1 MQYPP
6 IVEFLNALGDPYK
19 EGPWPPKATGPRKVN
34 VYDQCLEIGANDG
47 RELNDWLADALIEVI
62 WRVIDPDRESLAH
75 PDLYRTP
82 DPEGELTFEHV
93 VHAWRLLGLG
103 RVAGAVPVLIEAML
117 TADVIPEQNAHSQDH
132 ADAHHATPREKC
144 EHCGTDVVVEFAL
157 SELPEALAMI
167 GAPALPEIR
176 RTFEGGIDV
185 DEMAGAVAMCDA
197 LARMVQ
203 RHPALEDEI
212 ADLRRDLIER
222 HIDHL
227 PTELLSTLIVDAAES
242 GDPLAL
248 PPIIRAFSR
257 GLVDPEI
264 VDWQGILR
272 CYNGRAV
279 VPVRVPENRNPSLPS
294 TWPPPPNLGQPE
306 YLGDELLDG
315 ILRSAGSLL
324 KAEQVRM
331 LIIGLLLSPF
341 PQTPGF
347 VMRWIEASGV
357 DEHGLERRALGKM
370 ASLTAQVTAA
380 TRVAARTII
389 RGEPLPDFEA
399 EIIASDPEA
408 ATSQPV
414 VQTVIGSRLRPML
427 TAFLEGVH
435 MGALDRKLPEPR
447 TEHGRQLKRLVGKVW
462 EAVEGYEA
470 VIADRLAAGKASTP
484 EEESQTDLV
493 TAARLRMI
501 NDGLITYWNRNFRR
515 VAEGFVALRSTE
527 PPKASPQ
534 APQQV

>member
-1 MQYPP
+1 MQHPP

-19 EGPWPPKATGPRKVN
+19 EGPWPPKPNGPRKVN
-34 VYDQCLEIGANDG
+34 VYDQCLQSGIIENGVMS
-47 RELNDWLADALIEVI
+47 DWLADALIEVI

-75 PDLYRTP
+75 PDFYTA
-82 DPEGELTFEHV
+82 PELGGELTFEHV
-93 VHAWRLLGLG
+93 VHAWRLLGMG
-103 RVAGAVPVLIEAML
+103 RVARAVPVLIEAML
-117 TADVIPEQNAHSQDH
+117 TADVIPEQNAHE
-132 ADAHHATPREKC
+132 HHKPREKC
-144 EHCGTDVVVEFAL
+144 EHCGTDVAVEFAL
-157 SELPEALAMI
+157 SELPEAIALI

-185 DEMAGAVAMCDA
+185 DEMAGAVALCDA
-197 LARMVQ
+197 LARMAQ
-203 RHPALEDEI
+203 RHRDLEDEI

-222 HIDHL
+222 QIDHL

-257 GLVDPEI
+257 SLVDPEI
-264 VDWQGILR
+264 VDWAGILR

-347 VMRWIEASGV
+347 VMRWIESSGV
-357 DEHGLERRALGKM
+357 DEHGLEKRALGKM

-380 TRVAARTII
+380 TRVAARSII

-408 ATSQPV
+408 ASSQPV

-435 MGALDRKLPEPR
+435 MGALDRKLPDAR
-447 TEHGRQLKRLVGKVW
+447 TEHGRQLQRLVAKVW
-462 EAVEGYEA
+462 EAVEGYET
-470 VIADRLAAGKASTP
+470 VIADRLAAGQPSSA
-484 EEESQTDLV
+484 EEESRTDLK
-493 TAARLRMI
+493 TAARLRVI
-501 NDGLITYWNRNFRR
+501 NDGLISYWNRNFGR
-515 VAEGFVALRSTE
+515 VAEGFVALRSSDA
-527 PPKASPQ
+527 PRSPH
-534 APQQV
+534 APQ